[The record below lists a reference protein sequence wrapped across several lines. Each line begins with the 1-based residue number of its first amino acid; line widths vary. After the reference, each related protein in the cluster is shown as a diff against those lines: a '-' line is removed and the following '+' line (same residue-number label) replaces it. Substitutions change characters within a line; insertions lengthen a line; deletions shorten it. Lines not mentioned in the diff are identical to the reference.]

1 VPVLR
6 LTFRQLSVFQAVARH
21 LSYTRAAEE
30 LHLSQPAVS
39 MQIHQLEE
47 QVGLPVFEQIGKKIY
62 LTQAGQELLP
72 YAQAIARQ
80 LADAAEVMADL
91 RGMRQGRL
99 RVSVATTANYFAPRL
114 LATFTQRFS
123 GIKVTLAVT
132 TREGLLRHLE
142 NNDVD
147 IVIMGKPPAELEV
160 VAEPFMDNPLVMIAA
175 PDHPLTQR
183 QQIPLAELQNQT
195 FLVRERGSGTR
206 IAMERCFQEQQLL
219 LSTGM
224 EMNTDEAIKQGVQAG
239 LGLGI
244 VSWHTLRLELEL
256 GRLVMLSVDSFPILR
271 HWYIVHRQGRRLS
284 AVAEAFRSL
293 VLAEARSL
301 SSSLGD

>member
-1 VPVLR
+1 VTVLR

-123 GIKVTLAVT
+123 GIKVTLDVT
-132 TREGLLRHLE
+132 NREGLLRHLE

-147 IVIMGKPPAELEV
+147 IVLMGKPPAELEV

-301 SSSLGD
+301 SSSLDD

>member
-1 VPVLR
+1 MTVLR

-123 GIKVTLAVT
+123 GIKVTLDVT
-132 TREGLLRHLE
+132 NREGLLRHLE

-301 SSSLGD
+301 SSSLDD

>member
-1 VPVLR
+1 
-6 LTFRQLSVFQAVARH
+6 
-21 LSYTRAAEE
+21 
-30 LHLSQPAVS
+30 

-123 GIKVTLAVT
+123 GIKVTLDVT
-132 TREGLLRHLE
+132 NREGLLRHLE

-175 PDHPLTQR
+175 PDHPLAQR

-256 GRLVMLSVDSFPILR
+256 GRLVMLSVDSFPIVR

-301 SSSLGD
+301 SSSLSD